1 VTDDELEAID
11 PEHTPAGDELT
22 LLTGFLDFYR
32 AVMVR
37 KARGLTREQLNAPL
51 APSPLTIGGLIK
63 HLAFAE
69 DIWFDHRLLGNERR
83 EPWAS
88 VDWDADPDWE
98 FHSAADDEPEAY
110 LRLYDETCVRSR
122 AAVAAVVAE
131 GGLDALAKR
140 PNRRGHF
147 FSLRWILL
155 HMIEE
160 TARHAGHADLIR
172 EHIDGTTGD

>member
-1 VTDDELEAID
+1 VTDDELDAID
-11 PEHTPAGDELT
+11 PEHTPAADELA

-37 KARGLTREQLNAPL
+37 KAQGLTREQLDVRL
-51 APSPLTIGGLIK
+51 GPSTLTIGGLIK
-63 HLAFAE
+63 HLAFVE
-69 DIWFDHRLLGNERR
+69 DTWFDYRLLGNEAR
-83 EPWAS
+83 EPWAA

-98 FHSAADDEPEAY
+98 FHSAADDEPESC
-110 LRLYDETCVRSR
+110 LRLYDETCARSR
-122 AAVAAVVAE
+122 AAVAAVVAD
-131 GGLDALAKR
+131 GGLDAMAKR
-140 PNRRGHF
+140 PNRRGTH

-172 EHIDGTTGD
+172 ESLDGTTGD